1 MIHILIS
8 INSYKTSTLHSEFYS
23 LDWIKMNPIYNQGI
37 VPTGSHTELGVFT
50 KPLTSSF
57 MSKEL
62 HDETLGMYLKAA
74 RQNHLS
80 KISCYLKLNS

>member
-1 MIHILIS
+1 
-8 INSYKTSTLHSEFYS
+8 
-23 LDWIKMNPIYNQGI
+23 MNPIYNQGI
-37 VPTGSHTELGVFT
+37 VPTGSDAELGVFS

-80 KISCYLKLNS
+80 KISCCLKSYS